1 MGNYIELH
9 ARSALSFLRGASSPE
24 DLVYAAAEADMPALG
39 LCDRDGVYGS
49 ARAEFTAKE
58 VGGFHAI
65 VGSELTMEDGT
76 IVPVLVESRTG
87 YQHLCQMITRA
98 KLRAAK
104 NESRILWSELEAFA
118 EGLVCLT
125 GDEEGPVRLAL
136 MQGDFGLAAEIIS
149 RLLGIFG
156 RDRTFVELQRHHVR
170 GEEWSIRRLVEL
182 AETFRLPLLATNG
195 TCYAE
200 PKRRRVFDAFTCLRY
215 HTHLDEAGVLL
226 ASNSQRYLKSP
237 AEMAALFADLPEAIE
252 NTVRLSEQLAFSLKD
267 LGYRFPEY
275 PAPQGKSAATFLRDQ
290 TYRGAKKRYGKIT
303 AKIRKQLEHELAII
317 EKLGFCGYFLVVWD
331 IINTCR
337 EKNVMVQGRGSAANS
352 AVCYCLEI
360 TAADAIKHELFFE
373 RFLSEGRHSW
383 PDIDLDL
390 PSGDRRES
398 IIQSVYAKY
407 QPNGAAMTANVI
419 TYRGRSAMREMGKV
433 LNLPEDMLK
442 RFSDLYGGG
451 GVEDTEALRQR
462 VGMAGLSMQ
471 HPRLPVLLSLYQ
483 GVYGLPRHLGQHSG
497 GMIISDRG
505 LDSITPLEPAAMPG
519 RVVAQWDKDDCADL
533 GIIKVDLL
541 GLGMMSALQD
551 CFELCNR
558 RGNGREIE
566 GMAAIPADDPATYAM
581 IQKAD
586 TIGLFQIESRAQM
599 ATLPRLKPRN
609 FYDIVVEVAIIR
621 PGPIVGNM
629 VHPYIERR
637 NGREKIDYIDDRFE
651 PVLKR
656 TLGVPLFQEQ
666 ILQMAVEIANFTGSE
681 AEELR
686 RAISFH
692 RSDERMQ
699 KVLAKLRAAMTQNA
713 VSEKAQAR
721 IEEVIQSFALYGF
734 PESHAISFALLAYAS
749 AWLKQ
754 HRAVEFYVSLLNNYP
769 MGFYS
774 RSSLVKDAKD
784 HGLRVRPVSVIHSN
798 LECTVEGDQV
808 FRLGLRQT
816 SELSTATAE
825 RAMAERDKQPWQSL
839 QDFLMRAR
847 PNKTERR
854 VLAKIGA
861 LNGLAEHRREALW
874 QAELRLDPDDLFAK
888 NASSETAPTLEP
900 MSPIERLD
908 ADYAG
913 LGLTTGPHP
922 MAYVRER
929 CHAQGI
935 WRAGDL
941 EHGANGQAVI
951 IAGLVICRQRPSTAN
966 GHLFISLEDETGIS
980 NAFVPAPTF
989 ERYRLVIV
997 QEAFLILH
1005 GRLQHADNV
1014 TSIYT
1019 LHAEALPFNA
1029 ALGVESHD
1037 FR

>member
-1 MGNYIELH
+1 
-9 ARSALSFLRGASSPE
+9 
-24 DLVYAAAEADMPALG
+24 
-39 LCDRDGVYGS
+39 
-49 ARAEFTAKE
+49 
-58 VGGFHAI
+58 
-65 VGSELTMEDGT
+65 
-76 IVPVLVESRTG
+76 
-87 YQHLCQMITRA
+87 
-98 KLRAAK
+98 
-104 NESRILWSELEAFA
+104 
-118 EGLVCLT
+118 
-125 GDEEGPVRLAL
+125 
-136 MQGDFGLAAEIIS
+136 
-149 RLLGIFG
+149 
-156 RDRTFVELQRHHVR
+156 
-170 GEEWSIRRLVEL
+170 
-182 AETFRLPLLATNG
+182 
-195 TCYAE
+195 
-200 PKRRRVFDAFTCLRY
+200 
-215 HTHLDEAGVLL
+215 
-226 ASNSQRYLKSP
+226 
-237 AEMAALFADLPEAIE
+237 
-252 NTVRLSEQLAFSLKD
+252 
-267 LGYRFPEY
+267 
-275 PAPQGKSAATFLRDQ
+275 
-290 TYRGAKKRYGKIT
+290 
-303 AKIRKQLEHELAII
+303 
-317 EKLGFCGYFLVVWD
+317 
-331 IINTCR
+331 
-337 EKNVMVQGRGSAANS
+337 
-352 AVCYCLEI
+352 
-360 TAADAIKHELFFE
+360 
-373 RFLSEGRHSW
+373 
-383 PDIDLDL
+383 
-390 PSGDRRES
+390 
-398 IIQSVYAKY
+398 
-407 QPNGAAMTANVI
+407 
-419 TYRGRSAMREMGKV
+419 
-433 LNLPEDMLK
+433 
-442 RFSDLYGGG
+442 
-451 GVEDTEALRQR
+451 
-462 VGMAGLSMQ
+462 
-471 HPRLPVLLSLYQ
+471 
-483 GVYGLPRHLGQHSG
+483 
-497 GMIISDRG
+497 
-505 LDSITPLEPAAMPG
+505 
-519 RVVAQWDKDDCADL
+519 
-533 GIIKVDLL
+533 
-541 GLGMMSALQD
+541 
-551 CFELCNR
+551 
-558 RGNGREIE
+558 
-566 GMAAIPADDPATYAM
+566 
-581 IQKAD
+581 
-586 TIGLFQIESRAQM
+586 RAQM

-699 KVLAKLRAAMTQNA
+699 KGLDKLRAAMTQNA

-1014 TSIYT
+1014 TSVYT